1 MKLRMWLYDIAREQ
15 CPTPAYMRHLCK
27 LSLDSGYNAIGLY
40 LEHRFAYP
48 SVPWVA
54 GLGALTP
61 ELVKS
66 LQKEFKELQIVPFI
80 NLLGHFEGFLY
91 ASGGEQFACERFAG
105 MSGDPMNPSFVSL
118 CESIVDD
125 ALKIFDSQLIHIGG
139 DETAQL
145 GRGASQAFV
154 EAQPGDG
161 KAALY
166 ARHFAPLAQQVVDAG
181 RTPGVWGDMYFEHP
195 SALDSMPKETM
206 IFDWQY
212 FKSPE
217 YTSELFREKGFRT
230 VFCPAVHT
238 YNAAWCHL
246 PQTERNVTEHAEAA
260 ERLGVEGVCV
270 TTWELGLMGNYNTIL
285 PVIEGCG
292 AILCAAKPEV
302 GRGFPLEGA
311 SRDED
316 IAMYRED
323 SPAQYSSGGDAPG
336 STEHSGNAGLL
347 LRSYLK
353 HSETQEEWARLMG
366 VELQECGLA
375 SMFKGSDELDGKL
388 KLFASD
394 PFLNG
399 DWFAFGGIR
408 SGIKCRLLLYS
419 NPFLLWLRDRESLL
433 GPGGDKAWEIAER
446 ATAFALDSDQR
457 GVSQFVKKAVE
468 FVRQVDKAATAY
480 GEKKPGEAMNHLAP
494 CRQIFED
501 LEKIAVATNINSCG
515 SLADIHRCQKA
526 RRYVEDVIIRIKQY
540 GGGSLGYLPSFETL
554 IHPKFV
560 PHDQANWWLI
570 NKWANE

>member
-1 MKLRMWLYDIAREQ
+1 
-15 CPTPAYMRHLCK
+15 MRQLCK

-48 SVPWVA
+48 SVPWVT

-61 ELVKS
+61 ELVNS
-66 LQKEFKELQIVPFI
+66 LQKEYKELQIVPFI

-91 ASGGEQFACERFAG
+91 ASGGEQYACERFAG
-105 MSGDPMNPSFVSL
+105 MSGDPINPKFISL

-125 ALKIFDSQLIHIGG
+125 TIAIFNSELIHIGG

-145 GRGASQAFV
+145 GRGASRAYV
-154 EAQPGDG
+154 EAQEGDG
-161 KAALY
+161 RAVLY
-166 ARHFAPLAQQVVDAG
+166 GQHFAPLAQRLVDAG
-181 RTPGVWGDMYFEHP
+181 RTPGVWGDMYLEHP
-195 SALDSMPKETM
+195 DALDVMPKETM

-217 YTSELFREKGFRT
+217 HTSATFRERGFRT

-260 ERLGVEGVCV
+260 ERLGAEGVCV

-292 AILCAAKPEV
+292 AILSSAQPEA
-302 GRGFPLEGA
+302 GRGFPLERA

-316 IAMYRED
+316 IALYQKD
-323 SPAQYSSGGDAPG
+323 SPEGSGVSWRDGV
-336 STEHSGNAGLL
+336 LL
-347 LRSYLK
+347 KTYLK

-366 VELQECGLA
+366 VELQECGLSA
-375 SMFKGSDELDGKL
+375 IYAGSETLEEKL
-388 KLFASD
+388 MLLAID
-394 PFLNG
+394 PFLHG

-408 SGIKCRLLLYS
+408 SGIKCRLLLFS

-433 GPGGDKAWEIAER
+433 SPSGDKALEIAER

-457 GVSQFVKKAVE
+457 GVSQFVKKSIE
-468 FVRQVDKAATAY
+468 FVRQVDKASKAY

-515 SLADIHRCQKA
+515 SLADIHRCQKG
-526 RRYVEDVIIRIKQY
+526 RRHVEEVIMRIKQY

>member
-1 MKLRMWLYDIAREQ
+1 MKLRMWLYDVAREQ
-15 CPTPAYMRHLCK
+15 CPTPTYLRHLCK
-27 LSLDSGYNAIGLY
+27 LSLDSGYNALGLY

-66 LQKEFKELQIVPFI
+66 LQKEFKELQIIPFI
-80 NLLGHFEGFLY
+80 NLLGHFEGFIY
-91 ASGGEQFACERFAG
+91 SSGGEQFACERFAG
-105 MSGDPMNPSFVSL
+105 MSGDPINSKFVSL

-125 ALKIFDSQLIHIGG
+125 AISIFDSELIHIGG

-154 EAQPGDG
+154 EAQAGDG
-161 KAALY
+161 KAVLY
-166 ARHFAPLAQQVVDAG
+166 GQHIAPLAQRVIDAG
-181 RTPGVWGDMYFEHP
+181 RLPGVWGDMYFEHP
-195 SALDSMPKETM
+195 DALDMMPKQTM

-217 YTSELFREKGFRT
+217 YTSGMFRGKGFRT

-292 AILCAAKPEV
+292 AILNSAKADV
-302 GRGFPLEGA
+302 GRGFPLESGT
-311 SRDED
+311 RDDD
-316 IAMYRED
+316 IAIYKTVI
-323 SPAQYSSGGDAPG
+323 SSEEGIENGQA
-336 STEHSGNAGLL
+336 L

-366 VELQECGLA
+366 VELQECG
-375 SMFKGSDELDGKL
+375 
-388 KLFASD
+388 
-394 PFLNG
+394 
-399 DWFAFGGIR
+399 DWFSFGGIR

-419 NPFLLWLRDRESLL
+419 NPFLLWLRDREGLI

-457 GVSQFVKKAVE
+457 GVSQFVKKSVE
-468 FVRQVDKAATAY
+468 FVRQVEKAANAY
-480 GEKKPGEAMNHLAP
+480 GDKKPGEAMNHLAP

-515 SLADIHRCQKA
+515 SLADIYRCQKA
-526 RRYVEDVIIRIKQY
+526 RRHVEEVIMRIKQH

-554 IHPKFV
+554 VHPKFV

>member
-15 CPTPAYMRHLCK
+15 CPTPTYMRHLCK
-27 LSLDSGYNAIGLY
+27 LSLDSGYNALGLY

-54 GLGALTP
+54 GLGSLTP
-61 ELVKS
+61 ELVTS

-91 ASGGEQFACERFAG
+91 ASGGEQYACERFAG
-105 MSGDPMNPSFVSL
+105 MSGDPINPKFVSL

-125 ALKIFDSQLIHIGG
+125 AISIFNSELIHIGG

-145 GRGASQAFV
+145 GKGASQAFV
-154 EAQPGDG
+154 ETQPGDG
-161 KAALY
+161 KAVLY
-166 ARHFAPLAQQVVDAG
+166 GQHFAPLAQRVVDAG

-195 SALDSMPKETM
+195 DALDMMPKETV

-212 FKSPE
+212 FKAPE
-217 YTSELFREKGFRT
+217 HTSELFREKGFRT

-238 YNAAWCHL
+238 YNASWCHL

-292 AILCAAKPEV
+292 TILTSAEPGV
-302 GRGFPLEGA
+302 GQGAPLDNA

-316 IAMYRED
+316 IEIYQSLPKQESA
-323 SPAQYSSGGDAPG
+323 A
-336 STEHSGNAGLL
+336 NL
-347 LRSYLK
+347 LRAYLK

-366 VELQECGLA
+366 VELQECG
-375 SMFKGSDELDGKL
+375 G
-388 KLFASD
+388 
-394 PFLNG
+394 
-399 DWFAFGGIR
+399 WFGFGGIR

-419 NPFLLWLRDRESLL
+419 NPFLLWLRDRESLV
-433 GPGGDKAWEIAER
+433 GEGGDRALELAER

-457 GVSQFVKKAVE
+457 GVSQFVKKSVE
-468 FVRQVDKAATAY
+468 FVRQVDKAAQAY
-480 GEKKPGEAMNHLAP
+480 ADKKPGEAMNHLAP

-501 LEKIAVATNINSCG
+501 LEKIAVASNINSCG

-526 RRYVEDVIIRIKQY
+526 RRYIEEVIMKIKQY

-554 IHPKFV
+554 LHPKFV

>member
-15 CPTPAYMRHLCK
+15 CPTPTYMRHLCK
-27 LSLDSGYNAIGLY
+27 LSLDSGYNALGLY

-66 LQKEFKELQIVPFI
+66 LQKEYKELQIVPFI

-91 ASGGEQFACERFAG
+91 ASGGEQFACERFSG
-105 MSGDPMNPSFVSL
+105 MSGDPVNSRFISL

-125 ALKIFDSQLIHIGG
+125 AISIFDSELIHIGG

-154 EAQPGDG
+154 DAQEANG
-161 KAALY
+161 KAVLY
-166 ARHFAPLAQQVVDAG
+166 GNHFAPLAQRVVDAG
-181 RTPGVWGDMYFEHP
+181 RLPGVWGDMFFEHP
-195 SALDSMPKETM
+195 DALEMMPKQTM

-217 YTSELFREKGFRT
+217 YTSTLFREKGFRT

-285 PVIEGCG
+285 PVIGGCG
-292 AILCAAKPEV
+292 AILNSAKAEV
-302 GRGFPLEGA
+302 GRGFPLESGT
-311 SRDED
+311 RDDD
-316 IAMYRED
+316 IAVYKKAVPSEEE
-323 SPAQYSSGGDAPG
+323 AENGQA
-336 STEHSGNAGLL
+336 L

-366 VELQECGLA
+366 VELQECG
-375 SMFKGSDELDGKL
+375 
-388 KLFASD
+388 
-394 PFLNG
+394 
-399 DWFAFGGIR
+399 DWFSFGGIR

-419 NPFLLWLRDRESLL
+419 NPFLLWLRNRESLI

-457 GVSQFVKKAVE
+457 GVSQFVKKSVE
-468 FVRQVDKAATAY
+468 FVRQVERAANAY
-480 GEKKPGEAMNHLAP
+480 GAEKPGEAMNHLAP

-526 RRYVEDVIIRIKQY
+526 RRHVEEVIMRIKQY

-554 IHPKFV
+554 VHPKFV